1 MKIENNQVT
10 LRGKIAGTFKFGH
23 EFLGEKFYLVNVETL
38 RTSGNADTV
47 PVTVS
52 EKLIDTT
59 KDMNGENICVEGQF
73 RSYNKDGKL
82 ILTVFADEIHLEE
95 SLDDDN
101 NSIVLKG
108 YVCKEPIY
116 RETPLGREITD
127 ILLAVNRKYGRSDY
141 IPCICWGRNALF
153 TSGIE
158 IGTKLRVEGRIQ
170 SRQYTKKLSDGV
182 EEIRTA
188 YEVSISRLEVLNE
201 D

>member
-10 LRGKIAGTFKFGH
+10 LKGKIAGTFKFGH
-23 EFLGEKFYLVNVETL
+23 ELFGEKFYLVNVETL

-59 KDMNGENICVEGQF
+59 KDMTGENICVEGQF
-73 RSYNKDGKL
+73 RSYNINRKL
-82 ILTVFADEIHLEE
+82 ILTVFADEIHLGE
-95 SLDDDN
+95 SLDDDS
-101 NSIVLKG
+101 NSTILKG
-108 YVCKEPIY
+108 CVCKEPIY
-116 RETPLGREITD
+116 RETPLGREIAD
-127 ILLAVNRKYGRSDY
+127 ILLAVNRSYGKSDY

-153 TSGIE
+153 ASGIE

-170 SRQYTKKLSDGV
+170 SRQYTKKLSDEV

>member
-10 LRGKIAGTFKFGH
+10 LKGKIAGTFKFGH
-23 EFLGEKFYLVNVETL
+23 ELFGEKFYLVNVETL
-38 RTSGNADTV
+38 RTSGNTDTI

-59 KDMNGENICVEGQF
+59 KDMTGENICVEGQF
-73 RSYNKDGKL
+73 RSYNINRKL
-82 ILTVFADEIHLEE
+82 ILTVFADEIHLGE
-95 SLDDDN
+95 SLDDDS
-101 NSIVLKG
+101 NSIILKG
-108 YVCKEPIY
+108 CVCKEPIY
-116 RETPLGREITD
+116 RETPLGREIAD
-127 ILLAVNRKYGRSDY
+127 ILLAVNRSYGKSDY

-153 TSGIE
+153 ASGIE

-170 SRQYTKKLSDGV
+170 SRQYTKKLSDEV

-188 YEVSISRLEVLNE
+188 YEVSIARLEVLNE